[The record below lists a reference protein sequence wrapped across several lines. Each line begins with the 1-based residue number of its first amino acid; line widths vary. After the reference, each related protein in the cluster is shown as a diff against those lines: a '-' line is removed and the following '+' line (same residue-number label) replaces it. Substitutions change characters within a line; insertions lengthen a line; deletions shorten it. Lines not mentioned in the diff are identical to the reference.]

1 MNYTVEQLEECVREV
16 QSGKLSVRK
25 AAEMYSIPKSTNGDR
40 ISGKHLIIVT
50 HGRHQCIPKEVESTF
65 VQSVKRGVG
74 LTVQPLLLRTNLLC
88 KRLVVANPSTLI
100 SKNWWSG
107 LKRRHDLTSRKPE
120 RQWYV
125 RARMMN
131 PEVVSK
137 YYTDLATRVDT
148 LDMSDKPQYIWNF
161 DESGK
166 NFEHD
171 PVRVITAK
179 GTTSVVGKTSSKSNN
194 ITVMACVN
202 AVGNRMLYMLVVKGK
217 TTRCVHGFNTDAAT
231 DVIGEKW
238 FKQVFLAKCVPHRPQ
253 LLINSRWQFIKRVPC
268 YSRDCMKYRLKEKI
282 EILALPSH
290 TTHYLQPLD
299 RTVFGPFNTAYNR
312 SCAAFLQSNPLH
324 FINK

>member
-1 MNYTVEQLEECVREV
+1 VLERCSLENCQYEKLLRSTLSKNLQLEI
-16 QSGKLSVRK
+16 S
-25 AAEMYSIPKSTNGDR
+25 Y
-40 ISGKHLIIVT
+40 SGKHPIIVT
-50 HGRHQCIPKEVESTF
+50 HGRHQCIPKVVESTF

-88 KRLVVANPSTLI
+88 KRLVVANPSTLTSI

-120 RQWYV
+120 RQGYV

-171 PVRVITAK
+171 PVRDITAK
-179 GTTSVVGKTSSKSNN
+179 GATSVVGKTSSKSNN
-194 ITVMACVN
+194 ITVMACFN
-202 AVGNRMLYMLVVKGK
+202 PAGNRMPPMLVVKGK
-217 TTRCVHGFNTDAAT
+217 TTRCLHGFNTDAAPVGTMWDFQQNGWMT
-231 DVIGEKW
+231 DVIGEKL
-238 FKQVFLAKCVPHRPQ
+238 FKQVSFANCGQHRLQ
-253 LLINSRWQFIKRVPC
+253 LLILDGHLSNESLV
-268 YSRDCMKYRLKEKI
+268 
-282 EILALPSH
+282 ILEAALNI
-290 TTHYLQPLD
+290 D
-299 RTVFGPFNTAYNR
+299 
-312 SCAAFLQSNPLH
+312 
-324 FINK
+324 